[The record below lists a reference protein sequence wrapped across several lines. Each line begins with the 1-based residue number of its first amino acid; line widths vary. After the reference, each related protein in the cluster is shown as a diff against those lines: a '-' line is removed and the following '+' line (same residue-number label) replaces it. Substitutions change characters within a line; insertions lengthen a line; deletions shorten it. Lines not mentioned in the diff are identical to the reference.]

1 MNWSA
6 ADEGFRIED
15 VSVQGLAVEDLPACE
30 SGPARARPLGALAA
44 SSMGFAASLVLA
56 GSVLFLSPAAP
67 PAIDELPTA
76 TIAPRPTAP
85 ARAEAPAPIAPRAAF
100 DLDVPELAKEKSV
113 SIEPARQAGGRQES
127 LSFGAF
133 DAGRFF
139 LRIDILQPV
148 GAKLGNSD
156 FFLDMARHASE
167 ASLAVV
173 RISQPTPLSGRTGA
187 FEAADI
193 RLSQRQGEGP
203 ATERSCVAVRMI
215 DSTLSIEIAGLAC
228 GAAGRPVDRRVAACL
243 LDRLYYLPGGK
254 NEALQKA
261 FAKADAPSCFAAP
274 AVEANAAGART
285 PAKKR
290 GARH

>member
-1 MNWSA
+1 MSWSA
-6 ADEGFRIED
+6 SDEDI
-15 VSVQGLAVEDLPACE
+15 SVYE
-30 SGPARARPLGALAA
+30 SGPARARPLGSLAA
-44 SSMGFAASLVLA
+44 SSMGLTASLVLVGA
-56 GSVLFLSPAAP
+56 ALFLGPVAP
-67 PAIDELPTA
+67 PQVDDLPTA
-76 TIAPRPTAP
+76 TIAPRPNAP
-85 ARAEAPAPIAPRAAF
+85 VRAEAPAPVAPKAAF

-113 SIEPARQAGGRQES
+113 SVEPARQAGGRQES
-127 LSFGAF
+127 MSFGGF

-139 LRIDILQPV
+139 LRVDILQPA

-156 FFLDMARHASE
+156 FFLDMARHAAE
-167 ASLAVV
+167 AGLAVV
-173 RISQPTPLSGRTGA
+173 RISQPTPLAGRAGA

-193 RLSQRQGEGP
+193 RLSQRQGDGP
-203 ATERSCVAVRMI
+203 ATERSCAAVRMI

-228 GAAGRPVDRRVAACL
+228 GAPGHPVDRRVATCL

-261 FAKADAPSCFAAP
+261 FAKVDAPSCFAAP
-274 AVEANAAGART
+274 TTEANAAAAR